1 MSNETATV
9 SVKKDEYK
17 TTDYSSLMKKLLMP
31 TLMVVFIIF
40 FSIQAP
46 DSFLTWYNIKNILA
60 QSSYVIIAGVGL
72 SFIIISGGI
81 DLSIGYQMSLS
92 GVIAAI
98 AVVNMG
104 FSTGTGILICLLVG
118 LLLGLFNGILCTK
131 LNVNPLIIT
140 LSAAM
145 MYQGVSYMISK
156 SNTIIGFPKSFL
168 FIGQGYIGVVPFPV
182 ILATIIV
189 LIAIFVLKKTYFGRY
204 IYAIGGNEEAA
215 KLSGINTD
223 KMKIILFGICGVCSA
238 IAAIVL
244 MSRSG
249 AANSSIGPGT
259 EFTALSGCLLGG
271 IALNGGEGTI
281 TGMVVGAFII
291 SILANGMQLM
301 YLGVYPQY
309 IAKGVVL
316 IAAMAFDVYQ
326 KNRKGK

>member
-9 SVKKDEYK
+9 SIKKEK
-17 TTDYSSLMKKLLMP
+17 KPIDYTALTKKLLMP
-31 TLMVVFIIF
+31 ALMIVFIVF
-40 FSIQAP
+40 FTIQAP

-60 QSSYVIIAGVGL
+60 QSSYIIIAGVGL
-72 SFIIISGGI
+72 SFIMISGGI
-81 DLSIGYQMSLS
+81 DLSIGYQMSLCGIVS
-92 GVIAAI
+92 ALAI
-98 AVVNMG
+98 VNMG
-104 FSTGTGILICLLVG
+104 FSTGVGILICLTIG
-118 LLLGLFNGILCTK
+118 LALGIFNGVLCTK
-131 LNVNPLIIT
+131 LGVNPLIIT

-168 FIGQGYIGVVPFPV
+168 YIGQGYVGVIPFPV
-182 ILATIIV
+182 IMATVIV
-189 LIAIFVLKKTYFGRY
+189 LIAIFVLRKTYFGRY
-204 IYAIGGNEEAA
+204 IYAIGGNEDAA
-215 KLSGINTD
+215 KLAGINTD
-223 KMKIILFGICGVCSA
+223 RMKIILFGICGVCSA

-281 TGMVVGAFII
+281 TGMVVGSFII

-309 IAKGVVL
+309 IAKGMVL

-326 KNRKGK
+326 KNKKSK

>member
-1 MSNETATV
+1 MNRETAKV
-9 SVKKDEYK
+9 SDKKGECETRDFASV
-17 TTDYSSLMKKLLMP
+17 TKKLLMP
-31 TLMVVFIIF
+31 ILMLVFVVFF
-40 FSIQAP
+40 TIQAP
-46 DSFLTWYNIKNILA
+46 NSFLTWYNIKNILA
-60 QSSYVIIAGVGL
+60 QSSYIIIAGVGL
-72 SFIIISGGI
+72 SFIMISGGI
-81 DLSIGYQMSLS
+81 DLSIGYQMSLCGIVS
-92 GVIAAI
+92 AI
-98 AVVNMG
+98 SIVNMG
-104 FSTGTGILICLLVG
+104 FPTGVGILICLAIG
-118 LLLGLFNGILCTK
+118 LALGLFNGVLCTK
-131 LNVNPLIIT
+131 LGVNPLIIT

-168 FIGQGYIGVVPFPV
+168 YIGQGYVGIIPFPV
-182 ILATIIV
+182 IIATVIV
-189 LIAIFVLKKTYFGRY
+189 LVAVFVLKKTYFGRY
-204 IYAIGGNEEAA
+204 IYAIGGNEDAA
-215 KLSGINTD
+215 KLAGINTD

-281 TGMVVGAFII
+281 VGMVVGSFII

-326 KNRKGK
+326 KNRKA